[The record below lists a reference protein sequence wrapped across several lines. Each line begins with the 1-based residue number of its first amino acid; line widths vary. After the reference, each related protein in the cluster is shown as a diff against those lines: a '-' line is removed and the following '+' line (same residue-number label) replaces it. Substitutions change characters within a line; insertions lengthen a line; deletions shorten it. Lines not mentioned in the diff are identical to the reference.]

1 MLPTMRAVSLAV
13 SLLALSSQARAEDAR
28 LRLMHEPIPYT
39 DVADAFDAH
48 DRFDFNVHLD
58 YDRVLERGSIY
69 REQRA
74 QDGEVQQHKVGSSEL
89 ERNVFSLGVDIGL
102 WRDVM
107 AFVRLP
113 LVLSDERSLQR
124 GSDGLASALAGS
136 DGNPLFA
143 LPLASPS
150 RAGLDYLALGA
161 AWSVLNQTRASWQPT
176 WVLRVEGRRAIG
188 KPLRACTV
196 RMDQNVC
203 GGQTTQDDPS
213 AGGGDPGVSAGLSAL
228 LLETRFSRRFRH
240 VEPYGGL
247 AVLAQWPSTARARF
261 QPDGAGSAR
270 PGPESTITIG
280 AALIPWEDRGSFQR
294 ITFDLRLDVTHIAR
308 GTYYTPLFDALGT
321 SSDPSLVGSR
331 DGVSFQGLSES
342 EQHLRYGGRVGVELQ
357 AARYVRFAA
366 GTTLHWVSAHAL
378 SDRAPCTGSAS
389 GTSLS
394 EDGQS
399 CVGSLVDPRERG
411 EIDAPGRRFFV
422 RDQFL
427 LGVYA
432 NATAMF

>member
-1 MLPTMRAVSLAV
+1 MSLAV

-58 YDRVLERGSIY
+58 YERMRDRAAIY

-74 QDGEVQQHKVGSSEL
+74 ADGSVRQQRVGDSEL
-89 ERNVFSLGVDIGL
+89 ERNVFSLGVDVGL

-113 LVLSDERSLQR
+113 LILSDERSLQR
-124 GSDGLASALAGS
+124 GTQGLASALGGS

-143 LPLASPS
+143 LPLTSPS
-150 RAGLDYLALGA
+150 RAGVDYLALGG

-176 WVLRVEGRRAIG
+176 WVLRLEGRRALG
-188 KPLRACTV
+188 KPLRACRV
-196 RMDQNVC
+196 SMGQNVC
-203 GGQTTQDDPS
+203 GGQTTQDDES
-213 AGGGDPGVSAGLSAL
+213 VRGGDPGVSAGLSAL
-228 LLETRFSRRFRH
+228 LLETRFSRRSRH
-240 VEPYGGL
+240 LEPYAGMAL
-247 AVLAQWPSTARARF
+247 LVQWPSTARERF
-261 QPDGAGSAR
+261 QPDGAGRAR
-270 PGPESTITIG
+270 PGPESTLTLG
-280 AALIPWEDRGSFQR
+280 TALIPWEDRGSFQR
-294 ITFDLRLDVTHIAR
+294 ITFDLRLDVTLVAR
-308 GTYYTPLFDALGT
+308 GTSYTPLFDALGT
-321 SSDPSLVGSR
+321 SSDPTLTGR
-331 DGVSFQGLSES
+331 RAGVSFQGLTES
-342 EQHLRYGGRVGVELQ
+342 EQHLRYGGQLGVELQ

-366 GTTLHWVSAHAL
+366 GTSLHWVTQHAL

-389 GTSLS
+389 GTSLGD
-394 EDGQS
+394 DGRS
-399 CVGSLVDPRERG
+399 CVGAQVDPRERG
-411 EIDAPGRRFFV
+411 ELDAPGRRFFI

-427 LGVYA
+427 LGIYA